1 MKLRTTLLILLMISA
16 LVAQTARGTV
26 PRASADSYPAHA
38 QQAEA
43 KVGATLLTAEQMR
56 KLFATEVGKCCLVV
70 EVAVYPQPEN
80 TVSIYTGDFVLRAGN
95 GDIAT
100 RASSPEL
107 IAALLQPRPASGSGS
122 GGTDVVITPTSSVG
136 YESGGYD
143 PVTGQ
148 RRNGGVY
155 TSAGVGVGVGA
166 GGRAPQAGSS
176 DRDRRVMEL
185 ELREKSLPEGK
196 AYNPVSGYLYF
207 SLPKREKKS
216 NYKLEYTLNGN
227 KMVLPLP

>member
-1 MKLRTTLLILLMISA
+1 MKLRTTLTILVMVSA

-26 PRASADSYPAHA
+26 PRASGESYPAHA

-43 KVGATLLTAEQMR
+43 TVGATLLTPEQIH
-56 KLFATEVGKCCLVV
+56 KLFATDIGKCCLVV
-70 EVAVYPQPEN
+70 EVAVYPQPQN
-80 TVSIYTGDFVLRAGN
+80 TVTVATADFVLRAGN
-95 GDIAT
+95 SDIAA

-107 IAALLQPRPASGSGS
+107 IAAMLQPRPASPSSS

-148 RRNGGVY
+148 RRSGGVY

-166 GGRAPQAGSS
+166 GGGTPQAGPS

-196 AYNPVSGYLYF
+196 AFNPVSGYLYF
-207 SLPKREKKS
+207 SLPKKEKKA

-227 KMVLPLP
+227 KMVLALP